1 MSKADEEMNEFDRH
15 VQREHERIMFVLN
28 RDGFDGMRE
37 FCERTYIIYS
47 EAINSPPN
55 KPCMAR
61 TREHKYKFIAS
72 QVAFEEFLNTPH

>member
-1 MSKADEEMNEFDRH
+1 MSCNISEFDIQ
-15 VQREHERIMFVLN
+15 VERERERIKFALN
-28 RDGFDGMRE
+28 RDGFAEMLE
-37 FCERTYIIYS
+37 FCKRTYKIYD

-72 QVAFEEFLNTPH
+72 QFVFEEILNIPH